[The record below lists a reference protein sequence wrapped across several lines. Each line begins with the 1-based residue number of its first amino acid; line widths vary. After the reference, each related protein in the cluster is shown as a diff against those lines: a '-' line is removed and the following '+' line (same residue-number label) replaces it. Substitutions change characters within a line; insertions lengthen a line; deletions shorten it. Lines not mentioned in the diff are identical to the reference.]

1 MRILTG
7 KLKGRPLK
15 MSKPG
20 LRPTQDK
27 TRKAIFDI
35 LGEAVAGAQFLEL
48 FAGSGAVGI
57 EALSCG
63 AGMVWFVENDREAIS
78 ALRDNLSGL
87 GISNYEV
94 IPKDVFSVI
103 EQMAG
108 QKRKF
113 DIIFLDPPY
122 YQDLAKKSLLILE
135 ACDILSPSGL
145 VIIQH
150 FKKDIIPD
158 KTGSLELFK
167 QKKYGDTF
175 VSFYQIRPKLTEL

>member
-1 MRILTG
+1 MRVLTG
-7 KLKGRPLK
+7 KLKGRLLK
-15 MSKPG
+15 TPKPG

-35 LGEAVAGAQFLEL
+35 LGEVIVGSQFLDL

-78 ALRDNLSGL
+78 TLSDNLSGL
-87 GISNYEV
+87 KISNYEV
-94 IPKDVFSVI
+94 IPKDAFSVI
-103 EQMAG
+103 EQLAQ

-122 YQDLAKKSLLILE
+122 YQDLAKKSLLSLA

-150 FKKDIIPD
+150 FKKDIIPE
-158 KTGSLELFK
+158 KTDSLELIK
-167 QKKYGDTF
+167 QKKYGDTS
-175 VSFYQIRPKLTEL
+175 VSFYQIRT

>member
-1 MRILTG
+1 MRVLTG
-7 KLKGRPLK
+7 KLKGRLLK

-27 TRKAIFDI
+27 TRKAVFDI
-35 LGEAVAGAQFLEL
+35 LGEAIVGAQFLDL

-63 AGMVWFVENDREAIS
+63 AAAVWFVENDREAIAILS
-78 ALRDNLSGL
+78 DNLSGL
-87 GISNYEV
+87 KISNYEV

-103 EQMAG
+103 AQMAG

-122 YQDLAKKSLLILE
+122 YQDLAKKSLLSL
-135 ACDILSPSGL
+135 AAYDILKPSGL
-145 VIIQH
+145 AIIQH
-150 FKKDIIPD
+150 FKKDIIPE
-158 KTGSLELFK
+158 KTDSLELFK
-167 QKKYGDTF
+167 QKKYGDTL
-175 VSFYQIRPKLTEL
+175 VSFYQIKT